1 MMLPNLTHYLC
12 SVMLCYRVIGMV
24 LVSTPTTVPSQMRE
38 DGAYEVIKAA
48 IKKLKLEEED
58 NAVYGEGN
66 ERRLTGALVQRS
78 KSFEKDRLIDTMRD
92 SDPREVYKLFFV
104 VSLPLFDLFSIKFVS
119 WGKVR
124 LIC

>member
-1 MMLPNLTHYLC
+1 
-12 SVMLCYRVIGMV
+12 MV